1 MCLTSREME
10 VLRLLVTGLQDKE
23 IAALLKVSP
32 RTIRFHISHI
42 FEKSGV
48 FSRSRLIARF
58 GAAQSNTTLTLSRMT
73 AITYDS
79 YHL

>member
-1 MCLTSREME
+1 MSLTSRETE

-23 IAALLKVSP
+23 IAALLSVSP

-48 FSRSRLIARF
+48 FSRSRLIARYN
-58 GAAQSNTTLTLSRMT
+58 SDLSRMT
-73 AITYDS
+73 AITDDS
-79 YHL
+79 RQVYSEDLS